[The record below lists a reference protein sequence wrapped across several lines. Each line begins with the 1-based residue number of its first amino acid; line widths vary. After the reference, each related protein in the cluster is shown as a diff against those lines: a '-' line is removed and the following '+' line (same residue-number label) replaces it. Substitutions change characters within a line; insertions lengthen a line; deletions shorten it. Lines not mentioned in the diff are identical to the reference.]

1 MVIYTGVI
9 YCWSS
14 AVVDNL
20 GSWDSRFLSVFVVGD
35 TTTAA
40 TNDQIVK
47 YLCWSGRILLAGTF
61 PHEDFY
67 GRPWPEK
74 SWRQKKAGSCIAGPF
89 GCAFVACTHDAKARY
104 QTHCFRNW
112 YNCQFICDSCPAC
125 VHIRQLNHA
134 NYRRDARWR
143 PHQITHQQ
151 YIENTPPE
159 SLSPWLGMPGFVLSR
174 ALWDLMHTIHLGI
187 AKDLCAQVM
196 ADLCRLG
203 YEGDGPLA
211 QQLRRL
217 WIRFRLYCSRHSIP
231 YSRRK
236 FSPKIIGISDTGG
249 LEFPELNSR
258 TKAAHVKPI
267 ISFLAY
273 RCKKI
278 LAPKFKKA
286 EDRNS
291 ELRAWACF
299 GLADFLHTL
308 DNAGTLLTEAE
319 VAKAR
324 ISGRIYLLS
333 WQSLAHAA
341 CAQGLCAYKCRP
353 KGHYFDH
360 LLQQL
365 DTLENPKGL
374 SNFLSED
381 FIGKIVRLAK
391 QQHRISCVRRTVEL
405 YSMALRHRWR
415 HVKTFFAGW
424 SCNLA
429 NCVGFMCPLPS
440 LGPLSSKPSHQI

>member
-1 MVIYTGVI
+1 MII
-9 YCWSS
+9 S
-14 AVVDNL
+14 AVGTRVF
-20 GSWDSRFLSVFVVGD
+20 FLSSSWAIQPRLPQ
-35 TTTAA
+35 TTKSSNTFAGLAA
-40 TNDQIVK
+40 SCLQAPFRTKTFTVDHG
-47 YLCWSGRILLAGTF
+47 LRSRGGRRRPAPVSQGLLDVRLLPAPTT
-61 PHEDFY
+61 P
-67 GRPWPEK
+67 RRVTK
-74 SWRQKKAGSCIAGPF
+74 R
-89 GCAFVACTHDAKARY
+89 
-104 QTHCFRNW
+104 HCFRNW

-196 ADLCRLG
+196 ADLCRQG

-286 EDRNS
+286 GDRNS

-381 FIGKIVRLAK
+381 FIGKVVRLAK